1 MHMQI
6 HSDFVDIHLVAD
18 NMNACIQ
25 LLCFC
30 SFPHVNHDSMLREYK
45 DHLRKAIL
53 RNSVHVVRMPFASL
67 THRLQLLLM
76 LVYSAVALL

>member
-1 MHMQI
+1 MRMQI

-18 NMNACIQ
+18 NLNACIQ

-53 RNSVHVVRMPFASL
+53 RNNVLLGCLLQVSL
-67 THRLQLLLM
+67 I
-76 LVYSAVALL
+76 VCSC